1 MYTTDDFYR
10 FRKEKKILREIVD
23 LYNNYC
29 MNLIAQMKAIKI
41 SEPEIELQS
50 GSLQQC
56 LDDFLKRSEFVAK
69 DSGGFVFIDTTSN
82 WNTWETV
89 DDGLSTYQRSCEN
102 GYFRN
107 HNSYMNLLLGRFRND
122 QVDIDI
128 SLIVSVDVIHED
140 DHFCT
145 NLSIFLDRF
154 DYDKITVQ
162 LQRANMLLP
171 VMEYFFNRDFSEL
184 LKKKEELSLQLI
196 AAEKMT
202 AMNESVLRVY
212 IQGLCKKN
220 NLQYE
225 ITKDNRGQVV
235 KLRLPKRLML
245 RFRIKPENFAEQK
258 EEIEDLL
265 KQALDFVNRQ
275 TLSASIQY
283 YGSLELWRE
292 E

>member
-10 FRKEKKILREIVD
+10 FRKDKKIQRAIVD

-29 MNLIAQMKAIKI
+29 MDLSAHMKAIKI
-41 SEPEIELQS
+41 SEPEIELQP
-50 GSLQQC
+50 GSLQQI
-56 LDDFLKRSEFVAK
+56 LDDFLKRSECLGK
-69 DSGGFVFIDTTSN
+69 NLGYVFIDKTSN
-82 WNTWETV
+82 WNDWNSV
-89 DDGLSTYQRSCEN
+89 DEGLLKYLKSCEN

-140 DHFCT
+140 DNFCT
-145 NLSIFLDRF
+145 NLSLFLDRF
-154 DYDKITVQ
+154 DCDKITVQ

-171 VMEYFFNRDFSEL
+171 VMAYFFNRDFSDL
-184 LKKKEELSLQLI
+184 LEKKEELSLQLI
-196 AAEKMT
+196 ASEKMT
-202 AMNESVLRVY
+202 VMNESVLRVY

-220 NLQYE
+220 SLQYE